1 MNTEKKNIL
10 VVDDVG
16 SIRAF
21 IKDLLEEANY
31 GVTEAK
37 DGEEA
42 VEIYRQNK
50 IDLIITD
57 VYMPIKGGLEA
68 IVELRKEFP
77 DAKSIVLSDGG
88 DAHFENNREICEA
101 LGANHFLSKS
111 LIKEKLLSFVKE
123 LIGE

>member
-31 GVTEAK
+31 VVTEAK

-42 VEIYRQNK
+42 IEIYRQNK

-88 DAHFENNREICEA
+88 DAHFENNRQICEA

-111 LIKEKLLSFVKE
+111 LIKEKLLTFVKE